1 MKIAIFAEYYFP
13 YISGVVTHI
22 ETLRQVL
29 EAHGHEVLIVTLD
42 PKCTEH
48 YVKGGVLYCP
58 AIPLKRIY
66 GYGIANPLN
75 LKRLRVV
82 KAFDPDILHIHTEFT
97 MGLFG
102 QFAARKL
109 KKPVVYT
116 LHTMYDDYLFYVA
129 KHKAGQKMMK
139 PAAHLYIRKMANKAT
154 EVIGPSLKVVE
165 YLRRCGVERH
175 VNVIPNIVDTSAFLA
190 KNVSR
195 QQVDKVRAELGI
207 RAGDTA
213 LCFVGRLGGEKSLD
227 VLISWFC
234 ESFRGDGRFK
244 LFIIGEGPEHQKL
257 EGLVRQYHAAE
268 QVRLLGGIEHSALPP
283 YYHAC
288 DAFATASLSE
298 MNSISMLE
306 AMASGL
312 YVLQR
317 LDLYNKDQIA
327 PGVSGDFFSTR
338 EGFAALCR
346 EQAALSGVQK
356 AARRAGVEAESRK
369 YGKGEFAHRVLD
381 VYQRAAAEY
390 SGK

>member
-244 LFIIGEGPEHQKL
+244 LFIIGEGPEPSEAGRTCAAVSCGRTGASAWGYRTL
-257 EGLVRQYHAAE
+257 CPAPLLSCMRCFCNGLSFRNEFHLHA
-268 QVRLLGGIEHSALPP
+268 GG
-283 YYHAC
+283 
-288 DAFATASLSE
+288 
-298 MNSISMLE
+298 N
-306 AMASGL
+306 G
-312 YVLQR
+312 
-317 LDLYNKDQIA
+317 
-327 PGVSGDFFSTR
+327 
-338 EGFAALCR
+338 
-346 EQAALSGVQK
+346 
-356 AARRAGVEAESRK
+356 
-369 YGKGEFAHRVLD
+369 
-381 VYQRAAAEY
+381 QRAVCAAAA
-390 SGK
+390 GFV